1 MTSRAFAARARAVLL
16 GTIALVSTAH
26 AQSVEQLRLI
36 MAEVQVATVRAQV
49 LLSLAADFENY
60 RDFKPGAQQP
70 KAVETMLDQLVA
82 WGGALKALRAGQI
95 TVAA

>member
-36 MAEVQVATVRAQV
+36 APAAPGGGWDQTARVMQQALQREGIAR
-49 LLSLAADFENY
+49 LA
-60 RDFKPGAQQP
+60 P
-70 KAVETMLDQLVA
+70 V
-82 WGGALKALRAGQI
+82 
-95 TVAA
+95 